1 MQSLQSPACCAVP
14 SARERPSSPFTHAMP
29 SQVTPASLMGAEAM
43 TSLPFQR
50 AVPSPSGMCMSVTSH
65 GPAREKAGRC
75 VAELL
80 GLSRG
85 PVWPVPLSL
94 AACVLARLCLPRA
107 PRAQHLPPRHQG
119 RSLLSVFSGSSPI
132 RFSLGRFFFSLL
144 YMLISILCL
153 SRMLQKIV
161 FQPILCVSRKEEKSL
176 SRVRI
181 FATPGT
187 TQSME
192 FSRPEHWSG

>member
-1 MQSLQSPACCAVP
+1 MHVCYVPWSCSGESWALRRGATGPLPGPSVARAPEPGSMRAGQAVP
-14 SARERPSSPFTHAMP
+14 SLC
-29 SQVTPASLMGAEAM
+29 TP
-43 TSLPFQR
+43 
-50 AVPSPSGMCMSVTSH
+50 C
-65 GPAREKAGRC
+65 
-75 VAELL
+75 
-80 GLSRG
+80 
-85 PVWPVPLSL
+85 
-94 AACVLARLCLPRA
+94 
-107 PRAQHLPPRHQG
+107 AQHLPPRHQG
-119 RSLLSVFSGSSPI
+119 RSLMSVFSGSSPI

-153 SRMLQKIV
+153 SHMLQKIV
-161 FQPILCVSRKEEKSL
+161 FQPILCVSRKEEKLL